1 MKNALKSLAVG
12 LVASLAIAGSA
23 VAAPVTCTGTGIR
36 SVTLDDGDAACV
48 TTGAVTV
55 PHVDSQVVLT
65 TAFGSGIAASQLSLI
80 ERDTSANNGGLFSV
94 STMNLALPFLGLG
107 TPNTFTINS
116 SVWNSNQN
124 VFLYVGLAPVPAL
137 GNFTNPDYFIFQ
149 LDRGDTTGTLTA
161 RLAGVIPPL
170 LNANSFA
177 LVGQIPEPSSI
188 ALVAL
193 ALAGLGFAARRRSAK

>member
-48 TTGAVTV
+48 TTGSVLAPQT
-55 PHVDSQVVLT
+55 DSQVLLT

-124 VFLYVGLAPVPAL
+124 VFLYVGLAPVTLL
-137 GNFTNPDYFIFQ
+137 GNFANPDYFIFQ
-149 LDRGDTTGTLTA
+149 LNPDDTTGTLTA
-161 RLAGVIPPL
+161 RLGGVIPPL